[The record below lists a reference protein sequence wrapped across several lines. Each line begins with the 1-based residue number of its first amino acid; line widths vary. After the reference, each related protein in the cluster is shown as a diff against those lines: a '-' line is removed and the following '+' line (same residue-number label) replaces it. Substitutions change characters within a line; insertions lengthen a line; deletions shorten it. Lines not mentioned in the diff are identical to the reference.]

1 MNRKSGKRPGW
12 LSSSSTAEGGTRTH
26 TPLQEA
32 DFKSAA
38 STVPPPRHLLHC
50 RRHRTPS
57 QRQHAALSAPFS
69 PFPVPQLRRFS
80 VARPL
85 PPPCT
90 PMESGHYTNRHCE
103 SRCNRD
109 VAIPYLNDEIASALS
124 RLARTGVETCRATS
138 GGSQF
143 QWKEAAGGFEPP
155 HRGFADPRLNLLATP
170 PSRSGL
176 LERKTGFEPATPSLA
191 RKYSTTEL
199 LPLLID
205 STVFLRIEQIKF
217 GAEGET

>member
-1 MNRKSGKRPGW
+1 
-12 LSSSSTAEGGTRTH
+12 
-26 TPLQEA
+26 
-32 DFKSAA
+32 
-38 STVPPPRHLLHC
+38 
-50 RRHRTPS
+50 
-57 QRQHAALSAPFS
+57 
-69 PFPVPQLRRFS
+69 
-80 VARPL
+80 
-85 PPPCT
+85 
-90 PMESGHYTNRHCE
+90 MESGHYTNRHCE

-199 LPLLID
+199 LPLLNRFYRLSPHRANQVWCRGGD
-205 STVFLRIEQIKF
+205 LNSHGLAPTTPSRWRVCLFHHL
-217 GAEGET
+217 GLDYSSLAG